1 MNDLNEKKLASAIS
15 SEDALLP
22 FQLEGSGLRGRLVRL
37 GPSVNTMMEQHAYP
51 APVAKLLAE
60 LTALVGALGTAMK
73 FDGVFT
79 IQTKT
84 DGAVRMMVADVTSDG
99 ALRAYAQFD
108 EEAVAARSAASEAL
122 LGRGH
127 LVLTVDQKLGEER
140 YQGVVQIDS
149 DNLAEAFQLYFRQ
162 SEQIPTGLSV
172 AARQDEAG
180 VWHAGCLMIQR
191 MPRGGG
197 HENLP
202 TDTSIEDDWLRA
214 MALMQTCTAAELT
227 DPALPLDTLLYRLF
241 HEEGVCAFD
250 RQSLR
255 HQCRCSREKIAGVL
269 APMPPKEIAAMVQED
284 GLITVTCQ
292 FCSKEYKFEKG
303 EITSL

>member
-1 MNDLNEKKLASAIS
+1 
-15 SEDALLP
+15 
-22 FQLEGSGLRGRLVRL
+22 
-37 GPSVNTMMEQHAYP
+37 
-51 APVAKLLAE
+51 
-60 LTALVGALGTAMK
+60 MK

-84 DGAVRMMVADVTSDG
+84 DGAVRMLVADVTSDG

-108 EEAVAARSAASEAL
+108 EVAVTARSAAGEAL

-140 YQGVVQIDS
+140 YQGVVQIES

-180 VWHAGCLMIQR
+180 AWHAGCLMIQR
-191 MPRGGG
+191 MPREGG

-202 TDTSIEDDWLRA
+202 TDTSVEDDWLRA

-227 DPALPLDTLLYRLF
+227 DPVLPLDTLLYCLF
-241 HEEGVCAFD
+241 HEEGVRVFD
-250 RQSLR
+250 LQTLR

-269 APMPPKEIAAMVQED
+269 APMPPEEIAAMVQED
-284 GLITVTCQ
+284 GFITVICQ

-303 EITSL
+303 EITSP